1 MSYTVLARK
10 WRPHGFQELVGQEH
24 VVRALSN
31 ALTQQRL
38 HHAYLFTGTRGVGK
52 TTLARILAKCLNC
65 NEGIT
70 AAPCGRCDAC
80 QEIDQ
85 GRFMDLI
92 EVDAA
97 SRTKVDDTRSLL
109 DNAQYAPGKGRFK
122 IYLIDEVHML
132 STHSFNALLKTLEE
146 PPEHVKFLLA
156 TTDPQKLPVTVLSRC
171 LQFNLHRLAADRIA
185 THLAHILE
193 SEGIAS
199 DPPALRALARAADGS
214 VRDALSLLDQAIA
227 YAGGRLTTAD
237 VDAMLGTVN
246 RLQVD
251 GLLAALATGDADAVW
266 QVLTAWRQRSP
277 DYSGLLDALALRLL
291 AIAFQQTFGRLTED
305 EEPIEASLLDALSP
319 AAVQVYYQICL
330 LGKRDLPLA
339 PDPASGFEMVVLR
352 LHAFRP
358 QSPSGT
364 ESLVAPDRVPAGP
377 APETGKRQAAPA
389 PSLPTTPPQAEPPVS
404 RSAHEEALIQPVA
417 ATPTAEERSP
427 ASKPLAAAPVAT
439 VSERPAEWSAARD
452 DWGDLV
458 SRLGLRG
465 GPFELA
471 RHCALKSRDDGRMVL
486 ELPRQQHALR
496 RPAAEQSLLRAL
508 REHLRQPELVLR
520 IEEIEQTE
528 QPTPAQRQDEDR
540 VRIQDQAE
548 AAIREDAVV
557 QLMQARL
564 DARLQSVR
572 PLGAATLND
581 GE

>member
-31 ALTQQRL
+31 ALSQQRL

-185 THLAHILE
+185 AHLAHILE

-227 YAGGRLTTAD
+227 YAGGRLTTAE

-251 GLLAALATGDADAVW
+251 GLLAALAAGDADAVW

-277 DYSGLLDALALRLL
+277 DYSGLLDALALRLQ

-319 AAVQVYYQICL
+319 TTVQVYYQICL
-330 LGKRDLPLA
+330 LGKRDLSLA

-358 QSPSGT
+358 QSPEAT
-364 ESLVAPDRVPAGP
+364 ESRPPPTVVSAGP
-377 APETGKRQAAPA
+377 APANRQATGRCRI
-389 PSLPTTPPQAEPPVS
+389 LLVHGDPQAEPPAS
-404 RSAHEEALIQPVA
+404 RSAYEEEALIQAVA
-417 ATPTAEERSP
+417 AMPTAEKGSP
-427 ASKPLAAAPVAT
+427 ASKPLATAPH
-439 VSERPAEWSAARD
+439 
-452 DWGDLV
+452 
-458 SRLGLRG
+458 RG
-465 GPFELA
+465 RVRTP
-471 RHCALKSRDDGRMVL
+471 CRMVG
-486 ELPRQQHALR
+486 
-496 RPAAEQSLLRAL
+496 RA
-508 REHLRQPELVLR
+508 
-520 IEEIEQTE
+520 
-528 QPTPAQRQDEDR
+528 
-540 VRIQDQAE
+540 
-548 AAIREDAVV
+548 
-557 QLMQARL
+557 
-564 DARLQSVR
+564 
-572 PLGAATLND
+572 G
-581 GE
+581 